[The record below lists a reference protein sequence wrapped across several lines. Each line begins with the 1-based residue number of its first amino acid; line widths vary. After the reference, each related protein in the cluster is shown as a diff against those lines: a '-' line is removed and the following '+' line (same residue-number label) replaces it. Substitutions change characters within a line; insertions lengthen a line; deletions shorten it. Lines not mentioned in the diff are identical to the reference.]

1 MKKHST
7 KPAKNPKPIIPAF
20 LTPLDGREEFTRDAR
35 GSDRSAPAS
44 GAATPEVPTPPEGS
58 TAAAGSQLAAAGDG
72 RTPTESPSPPQPTPE
87 ELQAKFESEFRPFQ
101 RRIFQDQTTGI
112 LILYWARQVGK
123 THVLAAWAV
132 QRLLRHPGRLVVVLS
147 NSKEN
152 GAEFA
157 QKCAD
162 LTVRMGALPE
172 MEDLSPDLSYRNMRY
187 EVRITVQGKVGRIKV
202 LASNPRTARGFS
214 GDLILD
220 EFAFHE
226 DSAAIWGAA
235 EPFFSSN
242 RDYLCRISSTGNGR
256 HNAFYRLAS
265 GSSRALS
272 STSSSTLSNQ
282 PRDKVN
288 EIVSR
293 SSSSSSSVPVH
304 RVNAEPEPC
313 APNSNTPH
321 APDPPRSEGSAPS
334 CSSSSSSSSS
344 VPIPGTNAE
353 PELCAPNSSTPN
365 ASAALRPD
373 EIMGVLDSIAKGQLN
388 SFGSYYLAASGYTVS
403 CVSRSAA
410 HIMGV
415 PVFDPATRAEITPEQ
430 ARARALDKHTYDQ
443 NYECIFADENMTLL
457 SHELIS
463 AAERS
468 PICIDDQAWS
478 SESIS
483 RMALARGDL
492 QVGNDIGRNRD
503 LSVVTVIERDGDL
516 RRVIAMLRMQ
526 NMRLPDQQKQLDIVC
541 RMTKFKSYCGDIT
554 GLGVGLV
561 EYLQQRWGTSR
572 IHGVNFATTEPIT
585 EEIANEGR
593 KHTTAR
599 VTEIMAMNLL
609 ALFEDRRIEIPN
621 DAQLRD
627 DLRKPERVTSPG
639 GRVSIAATRDKAGH
653 ADGFWSLAL
662 AVRAGEKA
670 RVPFQ
675 YERLPVPEHMKLS
688 ERLFMCSTLQEYWR
702 DDRRF

>member
-7 KPAKNPKPIIPAF
+7 KSDKNPKPIVPAF
-20 LTPLDGREEFTRDAR
+20 LTPLDGREEFNRDAQ
-35 GSDRSAPAS
+35 SHDRSAPAS

-58 TAAAGSQLAAAGDG
+58 NASPNSQDG
-72 RTPTESPSPPQPTPE
+72 PLSPSEGAREKTSPTPE

-112 LILYWARQVGK
+112 LILHWARQVGK

-242 RDYLCRISSTGNGR
+242 RDYLCRISSTGNGK

-265 GSSRALS
+265 GFQPPRDVDVPQSASDVAQTSQSAVSRVSKPASRENLP
-272 STSSSTLSNQ
+272 TSSNKTTPADL
-282 PRDKVN
+282 
-288 EIVSR
+288 EIGDT
-293 SSSSSSSVPVH
+293 
-304 RVNAEPEPC
+304 AGLETC
-313 APNSNTPH
+313 AT
-321 APDPPRSEGSAPS
+321 
-334 CSSSSSSSSS
+334 
-344 VPIPGTNAE
+344 GTK
-353 PELCAPNSSTPN
+353 
-365 ASAALRPD
+365 D
-373 EIMGVLDSIAKGQLN
+373 EITGILDSIAKGQLN
-388 SFGSYYLAASGYTVS
+388 PLGSYYHSAAGYTVS
-403 CVSRSAA
+403 CVTRSAA
-410 HIMGV
+410 HVMGV
-415 PVFDPATRAEITPEQ
+415 PVFDPGTRAEITPEQ
-430 ARARALDKHTYDQ
+430 ARARALDKQAYDQ
-443 NYECIFADENMTLL
+443 NYQCIFADENMTLL

-541 RMTKFKSYCGDIT
+541 RTTKFKSYCGDIT

-593 KHTTAR
+593 RHTTAR

-639 GRVSIAATRDKAGH
+639 GRVSIAATRDEAGH

-675 YERLPVPEHMKLS
+675 YESLPVPEHMKLS